1 MEEESNSQLHKD
13 RNKVLVKF
21 ADHSF
26 SSALDEI
33 NFELNAEK
41 NHSKKLALLSAKS
54 WVLRNKLYATLHDPY
69 IYSLNEVENT
79 DIFDG
84 ADDENETA
92 IDNLF
97 DDDEKNDGM
106 VEVVMLKNTTLN
118 GTKLVKE
125 TTLSVTEESANKLIA
140 DGKAKLSDDK

>member
-1 MEEESNSQLHKD
+1 MEQEIKSELHKE
-13 RNKVLVKF
+13 RNKILVRF

-33 NFELNAEK
+33 NSELNLEK

-54 WVLRNKLYATLHDPY
+54 WVLRNKLHASLHNPY

-79 DIFDG
+79 DVFDDI
-84 ADDENETA
+84 DDENQTA

-97 DDDEKNDGM
+97 DDDVKETT
-106 VEVVMLKNTTLN
+106 VEVIMLKNATLN
-118 GTKLVKE
+118 GTKLVKD
-125 TTLSVTEESANKLIA
+125 TILSVTEENSKKLID
-140 DGKAKLSDDK
+140 DGKAKLTTDD

>member
-1 MEEESNSQLHKD
+1 MEQEIKSELHKE
-13 RNKVLVKF
+13 RNKILVRL

-33 NFELNAEK
+33 NSELNLEK

-54 WVLRNKLYATLHDPY
+54 WVLRNKLHASLHDPY

-79 DIFDG
+79 DVFDDI
-84 ADDENETA
+84 DDENQTA

-97 DDDEKNDGM
+97 DDDVKETT
-106 VEVVMLKNTTLN
+106 VEVIMLKNATLN
-118 GTKLVKE
+118 GTKLVKD
-125 TTLSVTEESANKLIA
+125 TILSVTEENSKKLID
-140 DGKAKLSDDK
+140 DGKAKLTKDD

>member
-1 MEEESNSQLHKD
+1 MEQEIKSELHKE
-13 RNKVLVKF
+13 RNKILVRF

-33 NFELNAEK
+33 NSELNLEK

-54 WVLRNKLYATLHDPY
+54 WVLRNKLHASLHDPY

-79 DIFDG
+79 DVFDDI
-84 ADDENETA
+84 DDENQTA

-97 DDDEKNDGM
+97 DDDVKETM
-106 VEVVMLKNTTLN
+106 VEVIMLKNATLN
-118 GTKLVKE
+118 GTKLVKD
-125 TTLSVTEESANKLIA
+125 TILSVTEENSKKLID
-140 DGKAKLSDDK
+140 DGKAKLTTDD